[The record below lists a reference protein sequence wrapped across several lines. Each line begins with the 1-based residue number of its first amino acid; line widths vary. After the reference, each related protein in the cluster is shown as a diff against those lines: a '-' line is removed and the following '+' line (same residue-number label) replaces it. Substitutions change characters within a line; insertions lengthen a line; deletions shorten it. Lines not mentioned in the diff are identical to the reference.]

1 MLSEV
6 QGPNA
11 LGRQKKSKGNVRF
24 ATPEDER
31 EELFDIGED
40 SEGEDGDQRIQEM
53 RREGVGH
60 LDGQS

>member
-1 MLSEV
+1 MPLEV
-6 QGPNA
+6 QGPHA
-11 LGRQKKSKGNVRF
+11 LRPQKKSKGNVRF

-40 SEGEDGDQRIQEM
+40 SEGEDGDQRIRGM
-53 RREGVGH
+53 GREEVGH

>member
-1 MLSEV
+1 MPFEV
-6 QGPNA
+6 QGPNV

-24 ATPEDER
+24 TTPEDER

-40 SEGEDGDQRIQEM
+40 SEGEDGDQRMRGM

-60 LDGQS
+60 LDG